1 MEPLGQFA
9 GLGSAFIGAASTAIS
24 LPFGWAISNRYD
36 GTIYPLVTGFALLG
50 AAALVVMI
58 WTDHANNDQ
67 DDNNIEA
74 GQS

>member
-1 MEPLGQFA
+1 
-9 GLGSAFIGAASTAIS
+9 
-24 LPFGWAISNRYD
+24 
-36 GTIYPLVTGFALLG
+36 LG

-58 WTDHANNDQ
+58 WTDYANNDQ